1 MLMYCSGPQKMDVL
15 KTFSISN
22 ELRIIFLTLQ
32 IWFFLIKIILI
43 FFPFFTEKVW
53 KLFGT
58 ILMKI
63 FCSFFFFNNILGF
76 HVTSP
81 NSRIKNWET
90 YKIFTFIP
98 GKIT

>member
-63 FCSFFFFNNILGF
+63 FCSFFFDKSEPEVNF
-76 HVTSP
+76 HWKLCYTHA
-81 NSRIKNWET
+81 N
-90 YKIFTFIP
+90 
-98 GKIT
+98 

>member
-15 KTFSISN
+15 KTFSRSN

-43 FFPFFTEKVW
+43 FFLFFTEKVW

-63 FCSFFFFNNILGF
+63 FCSFFFNNIDKSEPEVNF
-76 HVTSP
+76 HWKLCYTHA
-81 NSRIKNWET
+81 N
-90 YKIFTFIP
+90 
-98 GKIT
+98 